1 MCLLTLILGLVGC
14 GANSGS
20 DGVASDETLAENL
33 ATIAGNATKGPIS
46 GAEIV
51 LIYFDEFGEEASI
64 AAANPPVLTNP
75 DGSYEFLLPLD
86 DIPENIGS
94 AIVRTVGGTMGP
106 NNSPA
111 PILESVVPDLS
122 AAFSEEAQLGSHLSA
137 ASSVAAGLLKLDA
150 QQSGARPSVAIA
162 RALIERVESQLQVN
176 LDDDP
181 NDEDSSTASLNTTF
195 DELLALDTAPKNI
208 AAVNEYIRFLGAN
221 LASASGRLDDSMQDP
236 ANPGIDTEATLARIG
251 DGRLSELFPDGPGQ
265 LLQSVQTRPVS
276 NSVDTIGPSIVSAI
290 AISNTEVL
298 VTFDEPIQIAGALNT
313 DNYIMTAVFV
323 EGQPTNSGRVAITQA
338 RFIGSD
344 YLTILLTTQSQSDI
358 RYLLQLTDLR
368 DIAGN
373 TFQVPEKGLEGLDP
387 STVVISGI
395 GPVSEIIE
403 DDNGDPVS
411 LPLLDSD
418 GDGISDSDELRGWE
432 VITTT
437 AAGNQSRYTVSSD
450 PFNADTDGD
459 GVTDNEEKHAA
470 ADPRSADTD
479 GDTLTDNQEWN
490 VIYSDPT
497 NDDTDG
503 DGTQDGFEF
512 YSYRTSPVLADTD
525 GDQISDT
532 DEILGRNRDPRIA
545 DLPQAGITVGQ
556 VRLQIDERY
565 TYTDELG
572 NTATLESSSN
582 STLSQSSNTSYASSN
597 TTVSE
602 NVIGVKVEGGVEGGG
617 GGRGDKAVGGKF
629 VNVEGSYQNTSSNT
643 FSTSKASAV
652 ESQRVY
658 ERSLQKS
665 DSISTTSTVSR
676 EVFGASID
684 VDLTIKNGGDLA
696 FTITNLEITV
706 LQRDRQSSN
715 RFVPVATLIANSTLI
730 TGQSAEFNLGPFTPE
745 RGPILFSSNTVF
757 PNLVEELMKAPNGL
771 IFKVANFDMT
781 DEFGRVFTYANQI
794 ARDRTAAIIVD
805 VGDSREQ
812 AYLVATS
819 LQPDSYGIS
828 NTSTADGLEYVG
840 GFNAD
845 GSPRGIPLDF
855 ALQDTL
861 GLSKNALEQD
871 GIVAGPN
878 RQADT
883 FAQGD
888 DIQMIPAFTTGVGVG
903 SVVIAAGQNGVLDTD
918 PQGDDVAEVTTGYE
932 TSRTCGPLADNAGDI
947 CSVDTDCTGFIDEAV
962 CSGPEVL
969 VRFEGYRN
977 GDLGRTW
984 VVLTN
989 RELPAG
995 ADFGQVVLKP
1005 GADLYLAFVQDL
1017 DEDGLSARE
1026 EYLYGSTDS
1035 RSDQLDN
1042 ASFGQRSGYELLPSA
1057 PGADGLADS
1066 KDTDRD
1072 GLGDFAEVRVGWSVA
1087 VGGGGLRKV
1096 FPNPRLADSDGDGL
1110 LDPLESDL
1118 REFCEPSGDSREDGV
1133 CALQSNAVDRADAI
1147 AIIAGDNGI
1156 ADTEAENGDRQLVA
1170 VDTENLSFNTPVV
1183 GVGINERISTALA
1196 GDDLYESASSVPPAT
1211 DPNLGDTD
1219 VDGVTDF
1226 AELVGFEVGLSI
1238 RSADGVAD
1246 TQAIGDDVQRV
1257 FLGDPVKTGG
1267 IVILPGLNGEIDT
1280 GPVGDDYRSLA
1291 VEVVTDPLVRD
1302 TDTDTV
1308 SDGRELVLGSNPA
1321 DSTDGDDFRDGDLD
1335 GLTDSEEADLGWLV
1349 SIDGLAGTLVKSNPS
1364 LPDSDFDGL
1373 PDLMERNI
1381 RTDPNNRDT
1390 DGDGLSD
1397 YDEFAD
1403 FERFA
1408 ELNGTYPRFFVD
1420 GSGSAQYGTDPR
1432 KKDTDGDGRDD
1443 DEELLEGYRILR
1455 AGEDVFRQV
1464 YTNPLVV
1471 DTDFDGRNDNQE
1483 WGLTDATDSDTDGDG
1498 RTDGQESVAGS
1509 DPLIPDRSVTISFR
1523 QVRANG
1529 GGTFIASPN
1538 EAYALSWQFFVSTS
1552 ANPFPGVLVSEPSF
1566 LDSDI
1571 ASTSDPAFLRQTN
1584 LNDVLTLLSPVLINV
1599 NPPRVAIL
1607 NGDLIN
1613 FLPQQR
1619 ATINLKFGESFT
1631 VNGFLRSDDTVYRRI
1646 CEIPFV
1652 NSYSYEEIEST
1663 TYQVVQ
1669 QEFDS
1674 AACKLSL
1681 YYEIIVN

>member
-1 MCLLTLILGLVGC
+1 MSTKLSQSIGLLAISLLLAACGGGGDDGAATL
-14 GANSGS
+14 S
-20 DGVASDETLAENL
+20 D
-33 ATIAGNATKGPIS
+33 NAAKGPI
-46 GAEIV
+46 
-51 LIYFDEFGEEASI
+51 
-64 AAANPPVLTNP
+64 
-75 DGSYEFLLPLD
+75 
-86 DIPENIGS
+86 
-94 AIVRTVGGTMGP
+94 
-106 NNSPA
+106 
-111 PILESVVPDLS
+111 
-122 AAFSEEAQLGSHLSA
+122 
-137 ASSVAAGLLKLDA
+137 
-150 QQSGARPSVAIA
+150 
-162 RALIERVESQLQVN
+162 
-176 LDDDP
+176 
-181 NDEDSSTASLNTTF
+181 
-195 DELLALDTAPKNI
+195 
-208 AAVNEYIRFLGAN
+208 
-221 LASASGRLDDSMQDP
+221 
-236 ANPGIDTEATLARIG
+236 
-251 DGRLSELFPDGPGQ
+251 
-265 LLQSVQTRPVS
+265 

-323 EGQPTNSGRVAITQA
+323 EGQPSNSGRVAITDA
-338 RFIGSD
+338 GFIGND
-344 YLTILLTTQSQSDI
+344 NVTLLLTTQSQSDI

-450 PFNADTDGD
+450 PYNADTDGD

-490 VIYSDPT
+490 IIYSDPT

-565 TYTDELG
+565 TYTDEQG
-572 NTATLESSSN
+572 NTATVESSSN

-597 TTVSE
+597 TTVSQ
-602 NVIGVKVEGGVEGGG
+602 NVIGAKVEGGIEGGD
-617 GGRGDKAVGGKF
+617 GGRGDSKLGGSF
-629 VNVEGSYQNTSSNT
+629 LNVEGSYQNTSSNT

-665 DSISTTSTVSR
+665 DTISTTSTVSR

-684 VDLTIKNGGDLA
+684 VDLTINNGGDLA

-706 LQRDRQSSN
+706 LQRDRQASD
-715 RFVPVATLIANSTLI
+715 RFIPVATLIANSTLI
-730 TGQSAEFNLGPFTPE
+730 TGQPAEFNLGPFTPE

-828 NTSTADGLEYVG
+828 NTSTEDGLNYVG

-845 GSPRGIPLDF
+845 GSPRGISLDF

-888 DIQMIPAFTTGVGVG
+888 DIQVIPAFTTGVGVG

-947 CSVDTDCTGFIDEAV
+947 CSVDTDCTGFVDEAV

-1005 GADLYLAFVQDL
+1005 GADLYLAFIQDL

-1035 RSDQLDN
+1035 RSDQFDN
-1042 ASFGQRSGYELLPSA
+1042 ASFGLRGGGFDYELLPSV

-1118 REFCEPSGDSREDGV
+1118 REFCAPSDSREDGV
-1133 CALQSNAVDRADAI
+1133 CAFQSNAVDRADAI
-1147 AIIAGDNGI
+1147 AIIAGPNGI
-1156 ADTEAENGDRQLVA
+1156 ADTVAENGDRQLVA

-1183 GVGINERISTALA
+1183 GVGINERVSTPLA

-1226 AELVGFEVGLSI
+1226 AELDGFEVGLSI
-1238 RSADGVAD
+1238 RSVDGVAD

-1280 GPVGDDYRSLA
+1280 GPVGDDYESPA

-1308 SDGRELVLGSNPA
+1308 SDGRELTLGSNPA
-1321 DSTDGDDFRDGDLD
+1321 DSADGDDFRDGDLD

-1403 FERFA
+1403 FERYA

-1432 KKDTDGDGRDD
+1432 KKDSDGDGLNDNV
-1443 DEELLEGYRILR
+1443 ELLEGYRILLP
-1455 AGEDVFRQV
+1455 GEDMFRQV
-1464 YTNPLVV
+1464 YTNPLED
-1471 DTDFDGRNDNQE
+1471 DTDFDGRKDNQE
-1483 WGLTDATDSDTDGDG
+1483 WGFTDATDPDTDSDG
-1498 RTDGQESVAGS
+1498 RTDGQESVVDS
-1509 DPLIPDRSVTISFR
+1509 NPLTPDRSVTIVFR
-1523 QVRANG
+1523 QLRANG
-1529 GGTFIASPN
+1529 GGTFIAAPN
-1538 EAYALSWQFFVSTS
+1538 EGYALSWKFFVST
-1552 ANPFPGVLVSEPSF
+1552 NTLQFPGQLVSSSNNLGLYAYGQRTVTPAQIFDQITNLSVALTAAQLLVLVEGG
-1566 LDSDI
+1566 D
-1571 ASTSDPAFLRQTN
+1571 N
-1584 LNDVLTLLSPVLINV
+1584 
-1599 NPPRVAIL
+1599 RVALL

-1613 FLPQQR
+1613 LPSYPFDDTT
-1619 ATINLKFGESFT
+1619 TINLKSGEGFT
-1631 VNGFLRSDDTVYRRI
+1631 VNGFLRSDDTKLRRI
-1646 CEIPFV
+1646 CEIPFL

-1674 AACKLSL
+1674 SKCKLSL